1 MKGKISTGIWF
12 IFFGIIALLHNFD
25 VIDFNFWALIRYWPL
40 LIIAIGANLIFQNRP
55 HGIFILSAINICL
68 CLFLGYKGMTSTER
82 FNFGNHV
89 NYSSSADTLGTAS
102 IVEAAFVSGTERAAL
117 EFNIGAS
124 SITLDRSPSTQL
136 LKAASPNGNVGLK
149 LEHNGDSLHPRL
161 ELSSVIK
168 HENNQQNK
176 IQLALHES
184 PIWDLTINMGA
195 ASFTGDF
202 SKHKIE
208 KMEINA
214 GAASLKL
221 TFDMP
226 QTEESNLEINTAAS
240 SCEINIPKDAACR
253 LEMESILTSKKFEG
267 FHKKDDAQQT
277 DNYDTAS
284 NKYIIKITGAANSLK
299 INRY

>member
-1 MKGKISTGIWF
+1 MKGKVSTGIWF

-25 VIDFNFWALIRYWPL
+25 VINFNFWALIPYWPL

-55 HGIFILSAINICL
+55 HGIFILSVINICL
-68 CLFLGYKGMTSTER
+68 CIFLGYKGMTSTER

-89 NYSSSADTLGTAS
+89 TYRTAEDTLGTAPV
-102 IVEAAFVSGTERAAL
+102 VEAAFLPGTERATL
-117 EFNIGAS
+117 EFNVGAS
-124 SITLDRSPSTQL
+124 TISIDSTAPRQL
-136 LKAASPNGNVGLK
+136 LKAYTKNGNVGLK

-161 ELSSVIK
+161 ELHSAIK
-168 HENNQQNK
+168 QQNNQQNN
-176 IQLALHES
+176 IQLALHRS
-184 PIWDLTINMGA
+184 PLWDLTINMGA
-195 ASFTGDF
+195 ASFIGDF
-202 SKHKIE
+202 TKHSIE
-208 KMEINA
+208 KIEINA

-226 QTEESNLEINTAAS
+226 HVAESNIEINTAAS

-267 FHKKDDAQQT
+267 FHKKDDVQQT
-277 DNYDTAS
+277 DNYDTAEK
-284 NKYIIKITGAANSLK
+284 KYIIKITGAANSLK